1 MMYCLS
7 FIAIAT
13 LLKLS
18 SSLSQELNS
27 VTLSTNDENC
37 PPWFF
42 YNSTIGLCQCFESL
56 NIDVRCTSEGALL
69 RFGRCMTY
77 QDEENVTLVG
87 FCPYFHVDNFINN
100 ITQGLFISLPRN
112 VSELNDYMC
121 TPLNRKG
128 YQCNECFEGY
138 GISMTSLSYQCSD
151 CNGVWYGIPLYLL
164 LEFIPI
170 TIFYVLILVYR
181 WNVTTAPMTSY
192 IMLSQYIFYGF
203 VFSAEIRNVSR
214 SQLPSGL
221 FFFFNIVVIGFYGV
235 WNLNF
240 FRHAIFPFCVSP
252 DLKLIHVFF
261 LDYISA
267 IYPLCLIAFTWLW
280 IELSS
285 RGFKPIICISKNTRR
300 CSTRFKLNWD
310 EKNTIVDVF
319 ATFLVLS
326 YSKLL
331 SQSLTIFGPSTTQVA
346 YSSGDLS
353 EISTSVDVGIDYF
366 GKNHLPFAIIAILI
380 FIFFVIL
387 PALILALYPFKAFR
401 TLLTK
406 LRLLGSHKAAFH
418 LFVEKFYS
426 CYRTSL
432 DGGKDMRSFASL
444 YFFLRCILVFIH
456 QSVFELFGL
465 SGPDVDD
472 LQVITLLLRALLIGS
487 VTILIATVRP
497 YKEAYM
503 NIIDTLILSMMTLL
517 TLFLL
522 VYLFSTSNVDS
533 KIGNFLLYASIL
545 AKCIPQAG
553 FLFYLIVRFWQR
565 KKPLKWL
572 QNKIAK
578 WRKKQECSTFNT
590 EEVTDQIYQE
600 SLPDRL
606 LHPELYYI
614 EAEEA
619 L

>member
-1 MMYCLS
+1 MYYLLL
-7 FIAIAT
+7 IAIVT
-13 LLKLS
+13 LLQLNS
-18 SSLSQELNS
+18 GLSQELNS

-56 NIDVRCTSEGALL
+56 NIDVRCTNEGALL

-87 FCPYFHVDNFINN
+87 FCPYFHVDNFIDN
-100 ITQGLFISLPRN
+100 ITQGLFFNLPKN

-151 CNGVWYGIPLYLL
+151 CDGVWYGIPLYLVV
-164 LEFIPI
+164 EFIPI
-170 TIFYVLILVYR
+170 TIFYILILVYR

-192 IMLSQYIFYGF
+192 IMFSQFAFYGF
-203 VFSAEIRNVSR
+203 IFSADSRNVAQ

-221 FFFFNIVVIGFYGV
+221 FNFFNIVVVGFYGV

-240 FRHAIFPFCVSP
+240 FRQALFPFCVSP

-300 CSTRFKLNWD
+300 CSTQFKLNWD
-310 EKNTIVDVF
+310 KKNTIVDVF
-319 ATFLVLS
+319 ATFLLLS

-331 SQSLTIFGPSTTQVA
+331 FQSLAIFGPSTTQVA

-353 EISTSVDVGIDYF
+353 QILTSVDVGIDYF
-366 GKNHLPFAIIAILI
+366 GNNHLPFAIIAILI

-387 PALILALYPFKAFR
+387 PALILALYPFKVFR

-432 DGGKDMRSFASL
+432 DGGRDMRSFASL
-444 YFFLRCILVFIH
+444 YFFLRFLLVFVH
-456 QSVFELFGL
+456 QADLELAGL
-465 SGPDVDD
+465 SGPDIDD
-472 LQVITLLLRALLIGS
+472 AQVITILLRALLVGS
-487 VTILIATVRP
+487 VTILLATVRP

-503 NIIDTLILSMMTLL
+503 NILDTLILSMMTLL
-517 TLFLL
+517 TLFPLL
-522 VYLFSTSNVDS
+522 YLFSISNVDS
-533 KIGNFLLYASIL
+533 KIGLFLLYASIL
-545 AKCIPQAG
+545 AKCMPQLG
-553 FLFYLIVRFWQR
+553 LLLYLIINLWQR

-572 QNKIAK
+572 QDKISNL
-578 WRKKQECSTFNT
+578 KKKRESEMLNA
-590 EEVTDQIYQE
+590 EGVTDQITEE
-600 SLPDRL
+600 SLPDQL

-614 EAEEA
+614 EAENA